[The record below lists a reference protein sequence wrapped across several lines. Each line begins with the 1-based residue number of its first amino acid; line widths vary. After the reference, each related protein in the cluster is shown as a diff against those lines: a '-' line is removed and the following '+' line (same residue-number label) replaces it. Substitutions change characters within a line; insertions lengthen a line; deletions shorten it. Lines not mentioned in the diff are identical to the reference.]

1 MREMEGLTMPVDAGE
16 LLAQDPQDRPVGQLV
31 SDATEQITRLV
42 RDEMR
47 LAAAEFQ
54 RKGKRVGV
62 GAGLVVGAGVLA
74 FYGGA
79 ALVAALILGLAT
91 ALVPWLAALIVGVA
105 ALGVAGLLALVGK
118 KQVLHAAPLVPKE
131 TTASVKAD
139 INTIKEG
146 MHR

>member
-1 MREMEGLTMPVDAGE
+1 MSDDAGGPP
-16 LLAQDPQDRPVGQLV
+16 AQHPQDRPVGQLV

-47 LAAAEFQ
+47 LAAAELQ
-54 RKGKRVGV
+54 QKGKRLGV
-62 GAGLVVGAGVLA
+62 GAGLLGGAGVLA

-91 ALVPWLAALIVGVA
+91 LLVPWLAALIVGVA
-105 ALGVAGLLALVGK
+105 VLGVAGVLALVGK
-118 KQVLHAAPLVPKE
+118 KEAQRAGPLVPEE
-131 TTASVKAD
+131 TAASVKTD
-139 INTIKEG
+139 IKSIKEG

>member
-1 MREMEGLTMPVDAGE
+1 MEGLTMPEDAGE
-16 LLAQDPQDRPVGQLV
+16 LLAQNPQDRPVGQLV

-47 LAAAEFQ
+47 LAATELQ
-54 RKGKRVGV
+54 RKGKRLGV
-62 GAGLVVGAGVLA
+62 GAGLLSGAGVLA

-91 ALVPWLAALIVGVA
+91 VLMPWLAALIVGVA
-105 ALGVAGLLALVGK
+105 VLGVAGVFAVVGK
-118 KQVLHAAPLVPKE
+118 KQVQRAAPLVPEE
-131 TTASVKAD
+131 TTASVKVD

>member
-1 MREMEGLTMPVDAGE
+1 MPEDAGE
-16 LLAQDPQDRPVGQLV
+16 LLAQNPQDRPVGQLV

-47 LAAAEFQ
+47 LAATELQ
-54 RKGKRVGV
+54 RKGKRLGV
-62 GAGLVVGAGVLA
+62 GAGLLSGAGVLA

-91 ALVPWLAALIVGVA
+91 VLMPWLAALIVGVA
-105 ALGVAGLLALVGK
+105 VLGVAGVFAVVGK
-118 KQVLHAAPLVPKE
+118 KQVQRAAPLVPEE
-131 TTASVKAD
+131 TTASVKVD

>member
-1 MREMEGLTMPVDAGE
+1 MPEDAGE
-16 LLAQDPQDRPVGQLV
+16 LLAQNPQDRPVGQLV

-47 LAAAEFQ
+47 LAATELQ
-54 RKGKRVGV
+54 RKGKRLGV
-62 GAGLVVGAGVLA
+62 GAGLLSGAGVLA

-91 ALVPWLAALIVGVA
+91 ALMPWLAALIVGVA
-105 ALGVAGLLALVGK
+105 VLGVAGVFAVVGK
-118 KQVLHAAPLVPKE
+118 KQVQRAAPLVPEE

>member
-1 MREMEGLTMPVDAGE
+1 MSENVGGPP
-16 LLAQDPQDRPVGQLV
+16 AQHLQDRPVGQLV
-31 SDATEQITRLV
+31 SDLTEQITRLV

-47 LAAAEFQ
+47 LAAAELQ
-54 RKGKRVGV
+54 QKGKRLGV
-62 GAGLVVGAGVLA
+62 GAGLLGGAGVLA

-91 ALVPWLAALIVGVA
+91 LLVPWLAALIVGVA
-105 ALGVAGLLALVGK
+105 VLGVAGGLALVGK
-118 KQVLHAAPLVPKE
+118 KQAQRAGSLVPAE
-131 TTASVKAD
+131 AAASVKAD

>member
-1 MREMEGLTMPVDAGE
+1 MEGLTMPEDAGE
-16 LLAQDPQDRPVGQLV
+16 LLAQNPQDRPVGQLV

-47 LAAAEFQ
+47 LAGTELQ
-54 RKGKRVGV
+54 RKGKRLGV
-62 GAGLVVGAGVLA
+62 GAGLLSGAGVLA

-91 ALVPWLAALIVGVA
+91 ALMPWLAALIVGVA
-105 ALGVAGLLALVGK
+105 VLAVAGVLAVVGK
-118 KQVLHAAPLVPKE
+118 KQVQRAVPLVPEE

-139 INTIKEG
+139 INTIREG

>member
-1 MREMEGLTMPVDAGE
+1 MEGLTMPEDAGE
-16 LLAQDPQDRPVGQLV
+16 LLAQNPQDRPVGQLV

-47 LAAAEFQ
+47 LAATELQ
-54 RKGKRVGV
+54 RKGKRLGV
-62 GAGLVVGAGVLA
+62 GAGLLSGAGVLA

-79 ALVAALILGLAT
+79 ALVAALVLGLAT
-91 ALVPWLAALIVGVA
+91 VLMPWLAALIVGVA
-105 ALGVAGLLALVGK
+105 VLGVAGVLAVVGK
-118 KQVLHAAPLVPKE
+118 KQVQHAAPLVPEE